1 MLPLEIQETVLDLLA
16 EDDDDNHSALK
27 MCSLVCQAFL
37 PTCRKHIFGIIALND
52 RHEICPPTAH
62 SLQGLP
68 FGYDT
73 PCSLRF

>member
-52 RHEICPPTAH
+52 RHEI
-62 SLQGLP
+62 
-68 FGYDT
+68 
-73 PCSLRF
+73 